1 MKNVMITG
9 PTGEVGLALV
19 NELLHEDIKVYA
31 VVRPDSKR
39 SDRLPSHELLSV
51 IPCSLSELEKLSKN
65 TLLQNADIDT
75 IYHLGWDHSRDHY
88 NVHAHYKNIGYT
100 LSAVRL
106 AKSLNIKNFV
116 GAGSQAE
123 YGRVEGNLSPDT
135 PAFPDTAYGMAKLC
149 AGQMSR
155 LLCKQLEIRH
165 IWPRIL
171 SVYGPGDAE
180 STMVISTIRKL
191 LSKEKPTLTKGGQ
204 EWDFLF
210 SEDCAKALFLI
221 GEKGKD
227 GAVYCIGS
235 GKTYPLRYYF
245 EQIRDA
251 IDPALPLGI
260 GEIPYR
266 DQQVMYL
273 CADITSLN
281 KDTGF
286 EPQISF
292 QEGIRRTV
300 EWCRNN
306 AA

>member
-1 MKNVMITG
+1 MG
-9 PTGEVGLALV
+9 
-19 NELLHEDIKVYA
+19 
-31 VVRPDSKR
+31 
-39 SDRLPSHELLSV
+39 
-51 IPCSLSELEKLSKN
+51 
-65 TLLQNADIDT
+65 
-75 IYHLGWDHSRDHY
+75 
-88 NVHAHYKNIGYT
+88 
-100 LSAVRL
+100 
-106 AKSLNIKNFV
+106 
-116 GAGSQAE
+116 
-123 YGRVEGNLSPDT
+123 
-135 PAFPDTAYGMAKLC
+135 
-149 AGQMSR
+149 
-155 LLCKQLEIRH
+155 
-165 IWPRIL
+165 
-171 SVYGPGDAE
+171 VYGPGDAE